1 MELSN
6 IRCLVSSF
14 LGLSYSTSICF
25 HLFFTISTN
34 SLTVILEDNNG
45 PKFQGFAY
53 SFLSWN
59 NNCPNNKYPERGSK
73 TCCHGLTLLGFLSDN
88 FLFFDIAIAMS
99 LKILSFVQSP
109 PPKTFPALA
118 DAIRSLL
125 FFLLV
130 NDFLKLSV
138 TSSAQAF
145 DALYGSWPPNSSFS
159 L

>member
-34 SLTVILEDNNG
+34 SLTVILEDNDG

-73 TCCHGLTLLGFLSDN
+73 TCCHGLILLGFLN
-88 FLFFDIAIAMS
+88 FPTKFFS
-99 LKILSFVQSP
+99 KIKKNF
-109 PPKTFPALA
+109 
-118 DAIRSLL
+118 
-125 FFLLV
+125 
-130 NDFLKLSV
+130 
-138 TSSAQAF
+138 
-145 DALYGSWPPNSSFS
+145 
-159 L
+159 